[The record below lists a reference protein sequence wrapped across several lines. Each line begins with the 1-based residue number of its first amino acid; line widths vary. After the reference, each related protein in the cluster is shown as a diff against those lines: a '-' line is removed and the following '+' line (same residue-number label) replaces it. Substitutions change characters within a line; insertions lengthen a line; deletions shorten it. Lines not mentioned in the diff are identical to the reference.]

1 MTRKLECIRKNEV
14 GQVIRAGHS
23 FCRYVAKPL
32 TATVCNEDK
41 HCDRKWSP
49 NTHYFLFYGSYF
61 NRRYGAYLFEQ
72 GESKTVLDSGLH
84 AVDSG
89 FQVLV
94 SRFSVSGSRIPDFN
108 HSRFFELHG
117 GFPHMRRYEGIVQ
130 VHITQTK
137 GKNCPLA
144 CAHSEVYF
152 TFLTVFSKNSLS
164 VLLYHIVKLDFS
176 RSC

>member
-23 FCRYVAKPL
+23 FCRYAAKPL

-94 SRFSVSGSRIPDFN
+94 SRFSVTGSRIPDFN
-108 HSRFFELHG
+108 HSRFFELHC
-117 GFPHMRRYEGIVQ
+117 GFPHMRRYEVIE
-130 VHITQTK
+130 K
-137 GKNCPLA
+137 KL
-144 CAHSEVYF
+144 
-152 TFLTVFSKNSLS
+152 LS
-164 VLLYHIVKLDFS
+164 SVKERKCILRKQKEKIVLLLALIVRSTLLFS
-176 RSC
+176 QFSQRIL